1 MPSLSI
7 VIPTR
12 DRGASLMETLA
23 ACRRHGE
30 GQELEFVVVDLG
42 SRDDT
47 PARLEALAAEEPRL
61 TWRRLEDAASPA
73 AARNLGAALARHE
86 VVLFLDDTVRPAD
99 SGFFKAHA
107 EVHARWPSPGTL
119 VLGRVGWAERPTLG
133 SELLE
138 PLAPEAVGSDLTP
151 YGWHDW
157 RAARGL
163 NLSVKKSLATDWA
176 TEGFDTAF
184 APYAGGPALDAV
196 ELAFRRAAGGTDVRL
211 FHAPAAFA
219 VDAAG
224 WNLEGL
230 MRRHADAAPLARAL
244 VARHGAEILDG
255 LGLAR
260 LESSLAGTAGSG
272 DAGAV
277 ADYLAMIEGVK
288 SWSRLY
294 DSHAPGDGE
303 AMKAALSL
311 AFAEGW
317 ILSAPAG
324 ANLASGCRC
333 ALESFRQR
341 VNRAVQSAATGLPAQ
356 GGAVEGQGAAV
367 PAWHPP
373 RRSAVG
379 RLRAWARQ
387 KPALVRAYLWLRAV
401 QGR

>member
-12 DRGASLMETLA
+12 DRGDSLMETLA
-23 ACRRHGE
+23 ACRRYGE
-30 GQELEFVVVDLG
+30 GQDLEFVVVDLG

-61 TWRRLEDAASPA
+61 VWRRLEDSASPA
-73 AARNLGAALARHE
+73 AARNLGAALARHA
-86 VVLFLDDTVRPAD
+86 VVLFLGDTLRPTDA
-99 SGFFKAHA
+99 GFFQAHA

-119 VLGRVGWAERPTLG
+119 VLGRVGWTERPSLG
-133 SELLE
+133 GELLE
-138 PLAPEAVGSDLTP
+138 PLAPEAVGGDLTP

-157 RAARGL
+157 RAVRSL
-163 NLSVKKSLATDWA
+163 NLSVKKALVADWA
-176 TEGFDTAF
+176 ADGFDAVF
-184 APYAGGPALDAV
+184 APEIAGPALDGV
-196 ELAFRRAAGGTDVRL
+196 ELAFRRASAGPDLRL
-211 FHAPAAFA
+211 FHTPAALA
-219 VDAAG
+219 VDSTG

-230 MRRHADAAPLARAL
+230 MRRHADAAPLVRAL
-244 VARHGAEILDG
+244 AARHGAGVLDG
-255 LGLAR
+255 LGLGG
-260 LESSLAGTAGSG
+260 LEGALAGTANGG

-294 DSHAPGDGE
+294 DGHAPGDGE

-324 ANLASGCRC
+324 AHLAAGCRC
-333 ALESFRQR
+333 ALEGFRQR
-341 VNRAVQSAATGLPAQ
+341 LNRAVQSAATGLPAQ
-356 GGAVEGQGAAV
+356 GGTAEGQGAAV
-367 PAWHPP
+367 PAWRPP
-373 RRSAVG
+373 RRGAVG

>member
-47 PARLEALAAEEPRL
+47 PARLEALASEEPRL
-61 TWRRLEDAASPA
+61 VWRRLEDTASPA
-73 AARNLGAALARHE
+73 AARNLGAGLARHD
-86 VVLFLDDTVRPAD
+86 VVLFLGDTLRPAD
-99 SGFFKAHA
+99 AGFFRAHA
-107 EVHARWPSPGTL
+107 EVHARWPAPDTL
-119 VLGRVGWAERPTLG
+119 VQGRVGWPERPSLG

-138 PLAPEAVGSDLTP
+138 PLTPEAIGTDLTS

-157 RAARGL
+157 RAVRSL
-163 NLSVKKSLATDWA
+163 NLSVKKALVADWA
-176 TEGFDTAF
+176 ADGFDPAF
-184 APYAGGPALDAV
+184 APDFGGPALDGV
-196 ELAFRRAAGGTDVRL
+196 ELAWRRAAAGTDVRL
-211 FHAPAAFA
+211 FHTPAALA

-244 VARHGAEILDG
+244 VARHGTPVLGG
-255 LGLAR
+255 LGLAG
-260 LESSLAGTAGSG
+260 LEDALAGAGDGG

-288 SWSRLY
+288 SWCRLY
-294 DSHAPGDGE
+294 DGHAPGDGE
-303 AMKAALSL
+303 ALKAALSL

-324 ANLASGCRC
+324 ADLPAGCRR

-341 VNRAVQSAATGLPAQ
+341 LNRVVQSAATGLPVQ
-356 GGAVEGQGAAV
+356 GGATEGQGAA
-367 PAWHPP
+367 
-373 RRSAVG
+373 
-379 RLRAWARQ
+379 
-387 KPALVRAYLWLRAV
+387 
-401 QGR
+401 